1 MKAHTAALALLS
13 LLASVA
19 LSTGLASTAILAVP
33 SGLSEANGVS
43 WFGTPVHW
51 SLARDLLPFTL
62 LASTGT
68 VALVLFRG
76 RRDSLSEQGML
87 ANSGLAALAF
97 AAVAAGGALVAPM
110 DALANLGAVA
120 ISVLLALLVGVLT
133 GIAVHPL
140 LRRMWLP
147 R

>member
-13 LLASVA
+13 LMASVA
-19 LSTGLASTAILAVP
+19 LSTGLASSAILAVP
-33 SGLSEANGVS
+33 SGLSDANGVS
-43 WFGTPVHW
+43 WFGTPIHW

-62 LASTGT
+62 LASIGT

-76 RRDSLSEQGML
+76 RRNGLSDQGML
-87 ANSGLAALAF
+87 ANAGLAALAF
-97 AAVAAGGALVAPM
+97 AAVAAGGAMVAPI
-110 DALANLGAVA
+110 DALANLRAVA
-120 ISVLLALLVGVLT
+120 ISVLWALLVGVLT

-140 LRRMWLP
+140 LRRMLLP